1 MTSIIWLLRCVQW
14 NALSCSIVNRLTTY
28 LSSPSDIMD
37 DDVESTQE
45 KNEYEKLRDEM
56 NAQFQALKDAFEA
69 KQKDDEATIQQLKDD
84 NVKLQTA
91 LLRSAFTEPP
101 APIEKQ
107 KTEQEVYQD
116 TIASLFEK
124 SKKYKSMM

>member
-1 MTSIIWLLRCVQW
+1 MSDVPDVQE
-14 NALSCSIVNRLTTY
+14 
-28 LSSPSDIMD
+28 P
-37 DDVESTQE
+37 
-45 KNEYEKLRDEM
+45 NEYEKLRNEM

-91 LLRSAFTEPP
+91 LLRSAFTESPTQP
-101 APIEKQ
+101 QKEKS
-107 KTEQEVYQD
+107 QEEIYQD
-116 TIASLFEK
+116 TVADLFEK

>member
-1 MTSIIWLLRCVQW
+1 MS
-14 NALSCSIVNRLTTY
+14 
-28 LSSPSDIMD
+28 

-69 KQKDDEATIQQLKDD
+69 KQKDDEATIQQLKED

-91 LLRSAFTEPP
+91 LLRSAFTEPAQP
-101 APIEKQ
+101 VEKQ

-116 TIASLFEK
+116 TIANLFEK
-124 SKKYKSMM
+124 SKKYKAMM